1 MEVLARQVN
10 LAAAHRPFV
19 ALALLV
25 VSAVVLV
32 LIGVWLWRVNRQRG
46 QRR

>member
-1 MEVLARQVN
+1 MGVLARQVN

-19 ALALLV
+19 ALALLL
-25 VSAVVLV
+25 VSAVVLI

-46 QRR
+46 MRR

>member
-1 MEVLARQVN
+1 MALLARQVN

-25 VSAVVLV
+25 VSAVVLI
-32 LIGVWLWRVNRQRG
+32 LIGIWLWRVNRQRG
-46 QRR
+46 LRR

>member
-1 MEVLARQVN
+1 MAVLARQVN

-19 ALALLV
+19 ALALLA

-32 LIGVWLWRVNRQRG
+32 LIGLWLWRVNRQRG
-46 QRR
+46 MRR